1 MIVTK
6 VTGYSERMTW
16 IPANRTD
23 PPGEE
28 AVCRLDYDSIR
39 AAVDGSLRRLGVD
52 YIDILYI
59 HWPDR

>member
-1 MIVTK
+1 
-6 VTGYSERMTW
+6 MTW